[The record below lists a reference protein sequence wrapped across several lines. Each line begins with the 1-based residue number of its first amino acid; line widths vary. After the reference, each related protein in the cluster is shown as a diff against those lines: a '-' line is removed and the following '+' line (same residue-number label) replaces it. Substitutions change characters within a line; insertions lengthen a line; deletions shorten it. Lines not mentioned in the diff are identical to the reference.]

1 MSKIF
6 TRERFGTPQFIA
18 GLLLLCFVAQCIWLM
33 HVHPIVGGEAF
44 RIQQGLAQLQEGRI
58 EVTDQDRSALY
69 YVMSATPLLFY
80 HGATDPTSLDPWRL
94 LARSTWLLL
103 GIFVGASVWYVAR
116 RLYGNTGGYVALLLY
131 CFSPVMISHAA
142 GYDPQPETAAM
153 WGSFGVVFTAIAV
166 SHTLYA
172 PRHVLWNWKRILL
185 LALSLVLAVG
195 SQFSLIVL
203 VPMALAFLLYLAP
216 GRRAAALAIFAVSCI
231 LAFAIWSASYSF
243 SWGAIGEA
251 LRHARFWPEAGEALG
266 MSFVYAGLAQLV
278 VRTSPALVVLI
289 PLALIAY
296 AAWPRTRYFGN
307 TAPLLVVLLLVVLGL
322 MTPHEPGRTMLLV
335 AMPILFVFVAGV
347 IADLAETKYRQLVI
361 GLVAGLLGAHLVW
374 SLSGLLRL
382 GS

>member
-1 MSKIF
+1 MSKFF

-58 EVTDQDRSALY
+58 EVTDPDRSALY
-69 YVMSATPLLFY
+69 YVISAAPLLFY
-80 HGATDPTSLDPWRL
+80 RGATDPMSLDPWRL
-94 LARSTWLLL
+94 LARSAWLLL
-103 GIFVGASVWYVAR
+103 GIFMGASVWYVAR
-116 RLYGNTGGYVALLLY
+116 RLYGNVGGYIALVLY
-131 CFSPVMISHAA
+131 CFSPVMISHAS
-142 GYDPQPETAAM
+142 GYDPQPEIAAM

-172 PRHVLWNWKRILL
+172 PRRVLWNWKRILL
-185 LALSLVLAVG
+185 LALSFVLAVG

-203 VPMALAFLLYLAP
+203 VPVALAFLLYLAP
-216 GRRAAALAIFAVSCI
+216 GRRGAAVAIFAAGCVV
-231 LAFAIWSASYSF
+231 AFLIWSASYVF
-243 SWGAIGEA
+243 SLGAIGEA
-251 LRHARFWPEAGEALG
+251 LRHAHFWPESTEPLR
-266 MSFVYAGLAQLV
+266 MSFFYVSLAQLI

-296 AAWPRTRYFGN
+296 LAWPRTRYFGN
-307 TAPLLVVLLLVVLGL
+307 TAPLSVVLLLFAVGL
-322 MTPHEPGRTMLLV
+322 MTPHEPGRAMQLV

-347 IADLAETKYRQLVI
+347 IADLSETKYRQLVV
-361 GLVAGLLGAHLVW
+361 GLVAGLLGAHVVW
-374 SLSGLLRL
+374 SVSGLLRL